1 MQKKY
6 PFFFRA
12 TVTLF
17 GIILFVF
24 SLFEL
29 KSILIPL
36 AFAVMISIL
45 LNPLVN
51 RLTKKRINKVAA
63 ISITLLLAIIF
74 VASICY
80 FISFQI
86 GKFSDNMPM
95 LEKKFTSLFN
105 SLQIWLQNNFSLQMS
120 KQKEYLSQ
128 LGESLKPLIGQTL
141 GTVLGTLSVIFL
153 LPVYIFLI
161 LYYKTL
167 ILNFLYEVFAEKNS
181 DRVETVLS
189 ETKNAIQSY
198 MYGLLIEAII
208 IAILNTVALMILGV
222 QYALLLGIIGALL
235 NVLPYIGGIIAIIL
249 PILIATVTKDG
260 FSTQIGII
268 IAYSVIQFID
278 NHIIV
283 PKIVSSQ
290 VKINALVTLVIVLMG
305 GSIWG
310 ISGMFLSV
318 PFIAVLKIIFDRVD
332 GLRPWGKILGSD
344 VPIVHKGQLW
354 NRWHRIKKTLKDT

>member
-6 PFFFRA
+6 PFFFRS

-17 GIILFVF
+17 GIMLFVF
-24 SLFEL
+24 MLFEL
-29 KSILIPL
+29 KSIMIPL

-45 LNPLVN
+45 LNPFVN
-51 RLTKKRINKVAA
+51 LLTQKKINRVVA
-63 ISITLLLAIIF
+63 ISIALLLTILFIAG
-74 VASICY
+74 ICY
-80 FISFQI
+80 FISSQI

-95 LEKKFTSLFN
+95 LEKKFTTLFHN
-105 SLQIWLQNNFSLQMS
+105 LQLWLQNNFSLQIS
-120 KQKEYLSQ
+120 KQKQYMSE

-141 GTVLGTLSVIFL
+141 GTVLGTLSVVFL

-167 ILNFLYEVFAEKNS
+167 ILNFLYEVFAQKNS
-181 DRVETVLS
+181 DRVETVLT

-208 IAILNTVALMILGV
+208 IAALNTIALYILGV

-260 FSTQIGII
+260 FATQIYII
-268 IAYSVIQFID
+268 VAYSVIQFID

-283 PKIVSSQ
+283 PRIVSSQ
-290 VKINALVTLVIVLMG
+290 VKINALVTLVIVLLG

-332 GLRPWGKILGSD
+332 GLRPWGKVLGSE
-344 VPIVHKGQLW
+344 VPVMHKGEL
-354 NRWHRIKKTLKDT
+354 WHRWRARKK

>member
-6 PFFFRA
+6 PFFLRA

-17 GIILFVF
+17 GIMLFVF

-51 RLTKKRINKVAA
+51 LLTKKRINKVVA
-63 ISITLLLAIIF
+63 ISIALLLAIIF
-74 VASICY
+74 VAGICY
-80 FISFQI
+80 FISSQI
-86 GKFSDNMPM
+86 VKFSDNMPM
-95 LEKKFTSLFN
+95 LEKKFTSLFH
-105 SLQIWLQNNFSLQMS
+105 SLQLWLQNNFSLQMS

-128 LGESLKPLIGQTL
+128 LGESLKPLIGETL

-208 IAILNTVALMILGV
+208 IAILNSVALMILGV

-268 IAYSVIQFID
+268 IAYSFIQFID

-290 VKINALVTLVIVLMG
+290 VKINALVTLVIVLLG

-344 VPIVHKGQLW
+344 VPVVHKGQLW
-354 NRWHRIKKTLKDT
+354 NRWHRRKNASKDL